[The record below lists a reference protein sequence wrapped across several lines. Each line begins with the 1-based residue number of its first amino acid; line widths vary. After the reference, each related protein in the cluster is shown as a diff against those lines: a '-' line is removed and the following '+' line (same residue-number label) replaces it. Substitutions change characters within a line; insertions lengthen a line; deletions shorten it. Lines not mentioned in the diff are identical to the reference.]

1 MDQHIEELYQRI
13 EELEILV
20 YNLEDT
26 INHLSRENIETTN
39 ELYEIQNK
47 LDILDH
53 PKYSG
58 LKNFTLGDA

>member
-1 MDQHIEELYQRI
+1 MNQNIEELYQRL
-13 EELEILV
+13 EELEVLV
-20 YNLEDT
+20 YNLKDT
-26 INHLSRENIETTN
+26 INHLARENIETTN

>member
-1 MDQHIEELYQRI
+1 MNQNIDELYQRL
-13 EELEILV
+13 EELEVLV
-20 YNLEDT
+20 YNLKDT
-26 INHLSRENIETTN
+26 INHLARENIETTN

>member
-1 MDQHIEELYQRI
+1 MDQNIEELYQRL
-13 EELEILV
+13 EELEVLV

-26 INHLSRENIETTN
+26 INHLARENIETTN